1 MSQRTDFDAQRRRV
15 LRGLLAASGALGV
28 SPWELQAATRA
39 ADPRSKYPAKVVDI
53 VQRALVID
61 MLAPLKIDFNPD
73 AFSLPL
79 TDAEAEM
86 FRTSGI
92 TCFHNSVGVGG
103 ATAYEEA
110 LQFIAAWS
118 GFAGRNSE
126 VFSLVGRAED
136 IDRAKA
142 ARKVAVII
150 GLQNADQFRKASD
163 VKDFYDLGLRC
174 AQLTYN
180 TQNLIGSGS
189 TERVDGGITDYGVE
203 IIKAMN
209 EAGMLIDVS
218 HSGDRTTLEA
228 IELSP
233 KPIAIT
239 HSNCRALNDHPRLK
253 TDDAIKALA
262 AKGGVMG
269 ITGVRMFVKNKEPT
283 TIEDIV
289 DHIDHVA
296 KLVGIEHVG
305 IGSDSDLMGY
315 DDMPKDQYEKLKA
328 AYKASYAFRDKIDT
342 DGFDHPRKTYD
353 LTAAL
358 LRRGYGEANIQA
370 VLGGNFR
377 RLLGATWLEPKRTPT
392 PEAKNPEE
400 KKS

>member
-1 MSQRTDFDAQRRRV
+1 MSHRNDFAAQRRRL
-15 LRGLLAASGALGV
+15 LRGLAGAAAALGMW
-28 SPWELQAATRA
+28 PWLARAKGA
-39 ADPRSKYPAKVVDI
+39 ADPLAAYPKKVVDI

-73 AFSLPL
+73 AFSFPL
-79 TDAEAEM
+79 TDAEADM

-92 TCFHNSVGVGG
+92 TAFHNSIGVGG
-103 ATAYEEA
+103 PEAYAEA

-142 ARKVAVII
+142 ARKVAVIM
-150 GLQNADQFRKASD
+150 GLQNADQFRSAKD

-180 TQNLIGSGS
+180 SQNLIGSGS

-239 HSNCRALNDHPRLK
+239 HSNCRALNNHPRLK
-253 TDDAIKALA
+253 TDEAIKALA

-269 ITGVRMFVKNKEPT
+269 ITGVRMFVKDKEPT

-328 AYKASYAFRDKIDT
+328 AYKASYAFREKIDT

-358 LRRGYGEANIQA
+358 LRRGYGEANIQL

>member
-1 MSQRTDFDAQRRRV
+1 MSQRMDFDAQRRQ
-15 LRGLLAASGALGV
+15 LLHGLAGAAAFAF
-28 SPWELQAATRA
+28 SPGIARAGIAA
-39 ADPRSKYPAKVVDI
+39 ADPRRAYSKQVVAI
-53 VQRALVID
+53 VERALVID
-61 MLAPLKIDFNPD
+61 MLAPLKLDFNPD

-79 TDAEAEM
+79 TDAEATM
-86 FRTSGI
+86 FRSSGI
-92 TCFHNSVGVGG
+92 TAFHNSIGVGG
-103 ATAYEEA
+103 PTAYDDA

-126 VFSLVGRAED
+126 VFSLVGRVED

-142 ARKVAVII
+142 ARKVAVIM
-150 GLQNADQFRKASD
+150 GLQNADQFRKPSD

-180 TQNLIGSGS
+180 EQNLIGSGS

-203 IIKAMN
+203 IVKAMN

-218 HSGDRTTLEA
+218 HSGPRTTLDA

-253 TDDAIKALA
+253 TDEAIKALA

-269 ITGVRMFVKNKEPT
+269 ITGVRMFVKDKEPT

-328 AYKASYAFRDKIDT
+328 AYKASYAFRERIDT
-342 DGFDHPRKTYD
+342 DGFDHPLKTYD

-400 KKS
+400 NKS